1 MQICARIGIVEMYLH
16 KSVVYCI
23 GCKEKG
29 SWEGESFYLYINKFL
44 ASKRGM
50 LTRERGNLMKD

>member
-1 MQICARIGIVEMYLH
+1 MQICVQIGIVKMYLH

-23 GCKEKG
+23 GCKEKE
-29 SWEGESFYLYINKFL
+29 SWEGEKLLFINKFL